1 MSLGILLFLGFF
13 LLLII
18 GAPIAIAIAIP
29 SFLVIWVGDLG
40 VPVIAPNFF
49 AGISKFPLL
58 AIPLFILAG
67 FILERCGIS
76 QRVIAFANHLV
87 GKRRG
92 GLAIVAISVCVFFG
106 GVSGSGPA
114 DAAAIGAILIPAMY
128 AQGYGRGYSAAL
140 IAAAGSTAIIVPPS
154 IALIVYGAI
163 TNTSIP
169 ALFAAGAVP
178 GLLAGLSLLIPAI
191 WVAVKKGYG
200 SVSQEDTDEQGETLG
215 QSFRHA
221 FWGLLAP
228 VIILGGLYGGIFT
241 PTEAAVVA
249 VFYSLLLGL
258 CIYRTLSLKD
268 LYQILV
274 DANQTSAIVMLIV
287 AFAGLFSWAGAT
299 IGILDLLAES
309 LMKVSDNKWVI
320 LFLINVL
327 VFFAGMLMDA
337 ISVYYIFLPIFIPI
351 MAHFQWDPV
360 WFGVVMT
367 LNLAIGQ
374 FTPPV
379 AVNLYVTTQLADIR
393 LEDTFRSV
401 IPMVLAM
408 LLALLVVVLF
418 PALSLYI
425 PRFFGLM

>member
-1 MSLGILLFLGFF
+1 MSLGLLLFLGFF
-13 LLLII
+13 LLLLL
-18 GAPIAIAIAIP
+18 GTPIAIAIAIP
-29 SFLVIWVGDLG
+29 SVLVIWIGELG
-40 VPVIAPNFF
+40 TPVIAPNFF
-49 AGISKFPLL
+49 AGIAKFPLL

-67 FILERCGIS
+67 YILERCGIS
-76 QRVIAFANHLV
+76 QRVIAFANLLV
-87 GKRRG
+87 GRRRG

-128 AQGYGRGYSAAL
+128 AQGYGKGYSAAL

-169 ALFAAGAVP
+169 ALFAAGAIP

-191 WVAVKKGYG
+191 WVARKRGYG
-200 SVSQEDTDEQGETLG
+200 ADASINNDEAISFGK
-215 QSFRHA
+215 SFREA

-249 VFYSLLLGL
+249 VFYSLFLG
-258 CIYRTLSLKD
+258 IIVYRSLGFKD

-274 DANQTSAIVMLIV
+274 DANQTTSIVMLII
-287 AFAGLFSWAGAT
+287 AFAGLFSWAGST
-299 IGILDLLAES
+299 IGILDILANS
-309 LMKVSDNKWVI
+309 LMGASDNSWVV
-320 LFLINVL
+320 LLLINL
-327 VFFAGMLMDA
+327 LIFIAGMLMDA
-337 ISVYYIFLPIFIPI
+337 ISVFYIFLPIFIPI
-351 MAHFQWDPV
+351 INHFGWNPV
-360 WFGVVMT
+360 WFGVAMT

-379 AVNLYVTTQLADIR
+379 AVNLYVTTQLAGIR
-393 LEDTFRSV
+393 LEDTFRAV

-408 LLALLVVVLF
+408 LIALLVVLLF

-425 PRFFGLM
+425 PQFFGLM

>member
-1 MSLGILLFLGFF
+1 MSLGLLLFAGFF
-13 LLLII
+13 ILLLI
-18 GAPIAIAIAIP
+18 GTPIAIAIAVP
-29 SFLVIWVGDLG
+29 SFLVIWIGNLG

-49 AGISKFPLL
+49 AGIAKFPLL

-76 QRVIAFANHLV
+76 QRVINFANLLV
-87 GKRRG
+87 GRRRG

-114 DAAAIGAILIPAMY
+114 DAAAIGAILIPSMY
-128 AQGYGRGYSAAL
+128 AQGYSRGYSAAL

-154 IALIVYGAI
+154 IALIIYGAI
-163 TNTSIP
+163 TNTSVP
-169 ALFAAGAVP
+169 ALFAAGAIP
-178 GLLAGLSLLIPAI
+178 GLLAGLSLLVPAI
-191 WVAVKKGYG
+191 WVAVKRGYG
-200 SVSQEDTDEQGETLG
+200 AQCVDDSQQQ
-215 QSFRHA
+215 QSFGRAFKDA

-249 VFYSLLLGL
+249 VFYSMFLGL
-258 CIYRTLSLKD
+258 FVYRTLSFKD

-287 AFAGLFSWAGAT
+287 AFAGLFSWAGST
-299 IGILDLLAES
+299 IGVLDMLAKS
-309 LMKVSDNKWVI
+309 LMNVSDNRWVI
-320 LFLINVL
+320 LLLINL
-327 VFFAGMLMDA
+327 LIFFAGMLMDA

-351 MAHFQWDPV
+351 ISHFGWNPV

-401 IPMVLAM
+401 VPMVLAM
-408 LLALLVVVLF
+408 LVALLVVIML